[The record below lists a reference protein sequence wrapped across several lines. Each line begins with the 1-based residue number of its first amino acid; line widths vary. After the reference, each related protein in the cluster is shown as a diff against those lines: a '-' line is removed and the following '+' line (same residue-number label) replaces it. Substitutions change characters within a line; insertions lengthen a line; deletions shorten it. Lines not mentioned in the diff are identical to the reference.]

1 MTYPENIS
9 PKTDENV
16 LTGIH
21 NAYTV
26 SATNETETGEMNEII
41 VKNFLETLAEISL
54 SIATRNRGE
63 SE

>member
-16 LTGIH
+16 LTGIR